1 MILINSAAYVNAE
14 FRNEF
19 GSIPPCFL
27 PIGNKKLLSHQVN
40 ALRKQFS
47 QKIIVSLPSNYA
59 LSIDESLLLQ
69 ELDVEPIFVQEGISL
84 GMALLYILNT
94 IGYENET
101 LRLLHGDTLLGHF
114 P

>member
-1 MILINSAAYVNAE
+1 MILINSAAYVNTE

-47 QKIIVSLPSNYA
+47 QK
-59 LSIDESLLLQ
+59 LLFRFL
-69 ELDVEPIFVQEGISL
+69 VI
-84 GMALLYILNT
+84 M
-94 IGYENET
+94 
-101 LRLLHGDTLLGHF
+101 H
-114 P
+114 

>member
-1 MILINSAAYVNAE
+1 MILINSADYVNVE

-19 GSIPPCFL
+19 GAIPPCFL
-27 PIGNKKLLSHQVN
+27 PIGNRKLLTYQVT

-84 GMALLYILNT
+84 GMALLYLK
-94 IGYENET
+94 YH
-101 LRLLHGDTLLGHF
+101 RL
-114 P
+114 